1 MGAEGIV
8 CLSHA
13 RWVWREGARKLHAY
27 SAAPPV
33 RAPPTGSQ
41 VGAYGHPPRGASPGL
56 SGGRS
61 VFDAC
66 SEAAIGEVLLHP
78 HVRPRGVP
86 EGSVAHHV
94 GVVFLWRRPRLMRAA
109 PTRGAALSC
118 PRSVGR
124 APIVR
129 TEIARALFVRS
140 PR

>member
-41 VGAYGHPPRGASPGL
+41 VGAYGSPPRGASPGL

-61 VFDAC
+61 VF
-66 SEAAIGEVLLHP
+66 S
-78 HVRPRGVP
+78 
-86 EGSVAHHV
+86 
-94 GVVFLWRRPRLMRAA
+94 MRALRQRSGKCFF
-109 PTRGAALSC
+109 TRMS
-118 PRSVGR
+118 
-124 APIVR
+124 
-129 TEIARALFVRS
+129 ARVACRKGRS
-140 PR
+140 PTTLEWYSFGGGRGS